1 MLEQILETKK
11 EEVKQLII
19 PEHEGLPHRS
29 FLQALKNPNRR
40 VALIAEVK
48 KASPSK
54 GLIKADFHPV
64 NIAKAY
70 EKGGADCLS
79 VLTDTPYFQGKKEY
93 LTEVK
98 KAVNLPV
105 LRKDFIID
113 SKQIIEAKH
122 IGADAVLLI
131 GEALEPSLLKELYFH
146 AEEIGLDVLVE
157 VHDQHHLEQVLK
169 VITPKILG
177 VNNRNLKTFETNIQ
191 QLSGMISS
199 IPQDTILVSES
210 GIYTNED
217 LKLVHQF
224 GASAVLV
231 GESLMR
237 KEDQSIAIKELFGEH
252 VYE

>member
-11 EEVKQLII
+11 EEIKQLII
-19 PEHEGLPHRS
+19 PENEGLPHRS
-29 FLQALKNPNRR
+29 FLQALTKPNRR

-54 GLIKADFHPV
+54 GLIKPDFHPV
-64 NIAKAY
+64 TIAKAY
-70 EKGGADCLS
+70 ERGGADCLS

-93 LTEVK
+93 LTDVK

-105 LRKDFIID
+105 LRKDFIIN

-131 GEALEPSLLKELYFH
+131 GEALEPALLKELYIH

-157 VHDQHHLEQVLK
+157 VHDQYHLEQVLK
-169 VITPKILG
+169 VIKPKILG
-177 VNNRNLKTFETNIQ
+177 VNNRNLKTFETNIH
-191 QLSGMISS
+191 QLSGMISAM
-199 IPQDTILVSES
+199 PQDTLLVSES
-210 GIYTNED
+210 GIYTNDD
-217 LKLVHQF
+217 LDLVQQF
-224 GASAVLV
+224 GANAVLV

-237 KEDQSIAIKELFGEH
+237 KEDQTIAIKELFGEP

>member
-1 MLEQILETKK
+1 MLEQILNTKK
-11 EEVKQLII
+11 EEVKSLII
-19 PEHEGLPHRS
+19 PKNEELPSRS
-29 FLQALKNPNRR
+29 FLEALKNPNRR
-40 VALIAEVK
+40 LALIAEVK

-64 NIAKAY
+64 SIAKAY
-70 EKGGADCLS
+70 EQGGADCLS
-79 VLTDTPYFQGKKEY
+79 VLTDSPYFQGKKEY

-131 GEALEPSLLKELYFH
+131 GEALEPSLLKELYIH
-146 AEEIGLDVLVE
+146 AEELGLDVLVE
-157 VHDQHHLEQVLK
+157 VHDQYHLEQVLN

-191 QLSGMISS
+191 QLSGMVSS
-199 IPQDTILVSES
+199 IPNGTLLVSES
-210 GIYTNED
+210 GIYTNDD
-217 LKLVHQF
+217 LDLVHQF
-224 GASAVLV
+224 GAKAVLV

-237 KEDQSIAIKELFGEH
+237 KDNQTNAIKELFGEQI
-252 VYE
+252 YG

>member
-11 EEVKQLII
+11 EEVKTLIM
-19 PEHEGLPHRS
+19 PKNEGLPSRS
-29 FLQALKNPNRR
+29 FLEALKNPHRKL
-40 VALIAEVK
+40 ALIAEVK

-64 NIAKAY
+64 AIAKAY
-70 EKGGADCLS
+70 EQGGADCLS
-79 VLTDTPYFQGKKEY
+79 VLTDSPYFQGKKEY

-131 GEALEPSLLKELYFH
+131 GEALEPSLLKELYLH
-146 AEEIGLDVLVE
+146 AEELGLDVLVE
-157 VHDQHHLEQVLK
+157 VHDQHHIEQVLN

-191 QLSGMISS
+191 QLSGMVSS
-199 IPQDTILVSES
+199 IPKETLLVSES
-210 GIYTNED
+210 GIYTNDD
-217 LKLVHQF
+217 LDLVQQF
-224 GASAVLV
+224 GAKAVLV

-237 KEDQSIAIKELFGEH
+237 KDNQTNAIKELFGEQI
-252 VYE
+252 YG

>member
-11 EEVKQLII
+11 EEIKQLII
-19 PEHEGLPHRS
+19 PENEGLPHRS
-29 FLQALKNPNRR
+29 FLQALTKPNRR

-54 GLIKADFHPV
+54 GLIKPDFHPV
-64 NIAKAY
+64 TIAKAY
-70 EKGGADCLS
+70 EQGGADCLS

-98 KAVNLPV
+98 KAVKLPV
-105 LRKDFIID
+105 LRKDFIIN

-131 GEALEPSLLKELYFH
+131 GEALEPSLLKELYIH

-157 VHDQHHLEQVLK
+157 VHDQHYLEQVLK
-169 VITPKILG
+169 VIKPKILG
-177 VNNRNLKTFETNIQ
+177 VNNRNLKTFETNIH

-199 IPQDTILVSES
+199 IPQDTLLVSES

-217 LKLVHQF
+217 LDLVQQF
-224 GASAVLV
+224 GANAVLV

-237 KEDQSIAIKELFGEH
+237 KEDQTIAIKELFGES